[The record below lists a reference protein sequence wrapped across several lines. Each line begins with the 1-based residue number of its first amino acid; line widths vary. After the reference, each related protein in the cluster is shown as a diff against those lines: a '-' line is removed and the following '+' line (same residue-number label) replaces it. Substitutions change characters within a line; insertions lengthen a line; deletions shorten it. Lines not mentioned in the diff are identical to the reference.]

1 MKPSGLES
9 MMNERFDIATQVR
22 LALIEL
28 NLEDID
34 PETEAQSGE
43 HSDQIM
49 EWMNRHSNNFRQFL
63 ISCDPA
69 VLSEWE
75 HTGKEGLRNLSRA
88 LLAYEA
94 NLPVAP
100 DSELLH

>member
-1 MKPSGLES
+1 
-9 MMNERFDIATQVR
+9 MMNGRFDIATQVR

-28 NLEDID
+28 KLEDID
-34 PETEAQSGE
+34 PEIEAQSGE

-49 EWMNRHSNNFRQFL
+49 EWMNKHSNNFRLFL
-63 ISCDPA
+63 ESCDSA

-75 HTGKEGLRNLSRA
+75 HTGKEGLKNLSRA

-94 NLPVAP
+94 NLPPAR